1 MPVQSHVGADTEK
14 VAPFFQVRQA
24 VLDMGL
30 RPGGLQEGI
39 PIEVVHDFGM
49 GEGKVEFLQDALK
62 ADHPVVNG
70 CLRAQQILHLCHF
83 PAVVSLPGF
92 GVNGEVVPYVPCQGQ
107 PGNPMGVGFRVEG
120 IVDVKKDGFDH
131 CFLLK

>member
-14 VAPFFQVRQA
+14 VAPFFQVRQT

-49 GEGKVEFLQDALK
+49 REGKVEFLQDALK

-107 PGNPMGVGFRVEG
+107 PGNPMGVGF
-120 IVDVKKDGFDH
+120 
-131 CFLLK
+131 